1 MGSNQSTEVNA
12 VTDVLMQETTNI
24 MTKNGQNASSSI
36 ITVQKIDV
44 IIDKIKGC
52 SVSINSSVNVTQ
64 DMKAVVSLQTTADI
78 KNTMEA
84 AIQNT
89 MASTQKTV
97 QSFLASALANEN
109 SSTNITNKIHQA
121 ITDNV
126 TTENTTD
133 IQTAIRSIQKGKYK
147 FGEVDCEGKAFVITQ
162 DMIIKQVT
170 TMIVKSALSAL
181 NTISEFAEA
190 ANKSTT
196 DQTTTQK
203 GVAEAIGAFGLA
215 ILTPL
220 LLIGGVVI
228 LPNLMKGG
236 GGKALPGVP
245 GVPGGKGGLNLGNIA
260 STIEKNPELLAFRS
274 GSGRRSMRLKC
285 CDN

>member
-1 MGSNQSTEVNA
+1 MGSNQSTEVKS
-12 VTDVLMQETTNI
+12 VTDILMQETTNI

-36 ITVQKIDV
+36 ITVQT
-44 IIDKIKGC
+44 IK
-52 SVSINSSVNVTQ
+52 VTINKMTNCDFAVTQNVNVTQ
-64 DMKAVVSLQTTADI
+64 DLKAVVSLQTTADI

-109 SSTNITNKIHQA
+109 SSTDIENKIHQA
-121 ITDNV
+121 ITNNV
-126 TTENTTD
+126 STTNITD
-133 IQTAIRSIQKGKYK
+133 IQNAIRSIQKGEFT
-147 FGEVDCEGKAFVITQ
+147 FGEVDCKGKAFVITQ
-162 DMIIKQVT
+162 DMIINQVT
-170 TMIVKSALSAL
+170 TMIVKSAVSAL
-181 NTISEFAEA
+181 DTISEFSQA
-190 ANKSTT
+190 ANQSTT
-196 DQTTTQK
+196 DQSTTQK

-220 LLIGGVVI
+220 LLIGGVLV

-236 GGKALPGVP
+236 GGKPLP

-274 GSGRRSMRLKC
+274 RSGRRSIPLKC
-285 CDN
+285 CGN

>member
-1 MGSNQSTEVNA
+1 MGSNQSTDVKSI
-12 VTDVLMQETTNI
+12 TDILMQETTNI

-36 ITVQKIDV
+36 ITVQTITVTVGEVIDCDV
-44 IIDKIKGC
+44 EITQD
-52 SVSINSSVNVTQ
+52 VNVTQ
-64 DMKAVVSLQTTADI
+64 DLKAVVSLQTTADI

-109 SSTNITNKIHQA
+109 SQTDIENKIHQA

-126 TTENTTD
+126 TTTNITD
-133 IQTAIRSIQKGKYK
+133 IQNAIRSIQKGKFTFNK
-147 FGEVDCEGKAFVITQ
+147 VDCKGKKFVITQ
-162 DMIIKQVT
+162 DMIINQVT
-170 TMIVKSALSAL
+170 SMIVQSALSAL
-181 NTISEFAEA
+181 NTISEFSQA

-196 DQTTTQK
+196 DQSTTQK
-203 GVAEAIGAFGLA
+203 GVAEAISAFGFA

-220 LLIGGVVI
+220 LLIGGVI
-228 LPNLMKGG
+228 MLPNLMKGG
-236 GGKALPGVP
+236 GKALP

-260 STIEKNPELLAFRS
+260 STIEKNPEILAFRS

-285 CDN
+285 CSN